1 MMIKNIVLLSTADW
15 DNPFWTN
22 KQHVSVEL
30 ARMGIK
36 VFYIDS
42 LGLRAPSA
50 SKSDFKRI
58 YKRLCKAINLPSN
71 KMDNIWV
78 WSPIILPWHKYALI
92 RMFNKVYLRLYLKF
106 HLKRLDISPDET
118 IFWTYNP
125 ITNRLINFEDFK
137 KVIYHCVD
145 EIKEQPGMPTDVIE
159 KAEKELLTKADIV
172 FVTSEKLYETR
183 KSLSS
188 NIHYHSNVSDYNH
201 FNQALSVQY
210 NIPSDIKEISGV
222 KLGFIGAISS
232 YKLDFNLIKYI
243 AKNRPDYNILL
254 IGEIG
259 EGEPGTNVDDL
270 YDYKNI
276 HFLGPKKYNE
286 LPNYLAFMDAALLP
300 NNINDYTDN
309 MFPMKF
315 FEYLSSGRNIVSVD
329 LKSLKEFRDFCY
341 LSKSY
346 DEFVSNIDRVISGD
360 IVPLDERLS
369 LAKKY
374 TYESRT
380 KKMIKIIEDELRL
393 N

>member
-1 MMIKNIVLLSTADW
+1 M
-15 DNPFWTN
+15 
-22 KQHVSVEL
+22 
-30 ARMGIK
+30 
-36 VFYIDS
+36 
-42 LGLRAPSA
+42 
-50 SKSDFKRI
+50 
-58 YKRLCKAINLPSN
+58 
-71 KMDNIWV
+71 
-78 WSPIILPWHKYALI
+78 
-92 RMFNKVYLRLYLKF
+92 
-106 HLKRLDISPDET
+106 
-118 IFWTYNP
+118 
-125 ITNRLINFEDFK
+125 
-137 KVIYHCVD
+137 
-145 EIKEQPGMPTDVIE
+145 
-159 KAEKELLTKADIV
+159 
-172 FVTSEKLYETR
+172 
-183 KSLSS
+183 
-188 NIHYHSNVSDYNH
+188 
-201 FNQALSVQY
+201 SVQY

-286 LPNYLAFMDAALLP
+286 LPNYLSFMDAALLP